1 MTNVETNEDEG
12 LEKKKPTLR
21 LAGGTDF
28 DGGGDGDGPDWR
40 NDARW
45 LFNLPLGSVFLA
57 QDIRYNNTSEDRYCV
72 LYGPYTIIG
81 RSPRENGVFLAME
94 TPQGQHIIAPWDTQR
109 FMGKYRMFDLLHL
122 GTGKEIQPQQFNE
135 EEAPKGDDNGNSEG
149 TVQP

>member
-12 LEKKKPTLR
+12 VERKKPTLR

-28 DGGGDGDGPDWR
+28 DGGDGDGPDWR

-81 RSPRENGVFLAME
+81 RSPKENGVFLAME

-122 GTGKEIQPQQFNE
+122 GTGKEVQPQQFNE
-135 EEAPKGDDNGNSEG
+135 EEAPKGDGNGNSEG
-149 TVQP
+149 TVQS